1 MGFGD
6 FFRRVLI
13 PVRQRPSSAD
23 HNALQWRQHATD
35 LAMAG
40 AMFGQNVF
48 SAPGALSPEA
58 ALGARGFSGGGFF
71 VSVDPASPPFG
82 VYVQSGFGYNYLGP
96 VTATNIDSNQGAD
109 WELNARWAVPLA
121 LSQNQAFTVPA
132 PPAVGNSRIDII
144 EVRADYLANDPQT
157 VGIFNTG
164 TEVFNPTVLNKSLT
178 WDLYGRT
185 GSVNAPA
192 ASTACISYVTGQ
204 TAAGAITAATEPT
217 TTAGYIKIAQINLDA
232 SAGPIAAVTQGMIAD
247 HRPLLFPQGT
257 LSIAGRFTTAGKAA
271 GLGSINFDT
280 IEAPPGVRVAAVVN
294 TGGAAPAAGTAY
306 LANIYVIGGDLV
318 PRSPGGVPFNPQ
330 LKGAVAVTAGRQL
343 VGYTVNP
350 TTSRLTLGDV
360 SLLDGTTAGW
370 SVYGDSVAYG
380 HAFGQPYY
388 SFGINVYNPTGAALN
403 NTEAIF
409 FTATLNLG

>member
-23 HNALQWRQHATD
+23 LNAMQWRADVND
-35 LAMAG
+35 LANAG
-40 AMFGQNVF
+40 VMYGQNVF
-48 SAPGALSPEA
+48 SAPGALSPESA
-58 ALGARGFSGGGFF
+58 VGARGFSGGGFY
-71 VSVDPASPPFG
+71 VAVDAANPPFG
-82 VYVQSGFGYNYLGP
+82 VYVQSGLGYNYFGP
-96 VTATNIDSNQGAD
+96 ANATNIDSNQGAD

-121 LSQNQAFTVPA
+121 LSQNQSFTVPP

-204 TAAGAITAATEPT
+204 VAAGDITAATEPT

-232 SAGPIAAVTQGMIAD
+232 SAGPIAAVTQSMIAD
-247 HRPLLFPQGT
+247 HRPLLFPQGMLT
-257 LSIAGRFTTAGKAA
+257 IAGRFTTAGKAA

-294 TGGAAPAAGTAY
+294 TGGAAPAVGTAY
-306 LANIYVIGGDLV
+306 LANIYVIGGGLV

-360 SLLDGTTAGW
+360 SLLDGTTTGW